1 MSQTATSFV
10 YTGPW
15 INWSHGLVLGS
26 TITLNQ
32 QDGALLTAFLG
43 IFVTTAGAACWKLMS
58 FALHQHRSLSVSQ
71 DGIHHQQQVILRN
84 TGSPE
89 ACTETLY
96 SNSTANSSGFCQLC
110 FVWICLGRKMNFL
123 SWSRRH
129 LFLRSHEGSGK

>member
-1 MSQTATSFV
+1 MSQTAASFV

-43 IFVTTAGAACWKLMS
+43 IFVTTAGAACWKIIS
-58 FALHQHRSLSVSQ
+58 FALHQHRSLSLSQ

-84 TGSPE
+84 TGSPGKASFE
-89 ACTETLY
+89 LAHVAWSWRVRTLGVTSSSSETSVSSLSRHDPRLAVAT
-96 SNSTANSSGFCQLC
+96 SNEHC
-110 FVWICLGRKMNFL
+110 
-123 SWSRRH
+123 
-129 LFLRSHEGSGK
+129 